1 MYIKILVYI
10 IDNQQFKLKISIL
23 FFGSLVVFRS
33 HLPPLLDWGGRP
45 QKRQPGRGDFGEV
58 VRPAYNTYPH
68 IFHLAFLRI
77 THHPSRISPT
87 YPYMS
92 VIPTYPKFYYI
103 CDIIKT

>member
-1 MYIKILVYI
+1 MYIKIFVYI

-23 FFGSLVVFRS
+23 FFRIAGYFP
-33 HLPPLLDWGGRP
+33 LPFAALRGLGGRP
-45 QKRQPGRGDFGEV
+45 QKWQPGRGDFGEV

-68 IFHLAFLRI
+68 ISHLAFLRI

-103 CDIIKT
+103 CDIIKI